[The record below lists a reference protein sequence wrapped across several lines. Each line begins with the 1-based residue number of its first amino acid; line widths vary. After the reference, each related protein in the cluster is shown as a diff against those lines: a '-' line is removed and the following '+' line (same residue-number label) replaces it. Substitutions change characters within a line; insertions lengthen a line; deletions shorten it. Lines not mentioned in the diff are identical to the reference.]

1 MISEIEIETTD
12 DPDRPQKGIFE
23 KLCGNFDKNISRFI
37 YLTLFDSTLSY
48 VNVLGCITSVNK
60 TI

>member
-1 MISEIEIETTD
+1 MISEIEIENRD
-12 DPDRPQKGIFE
+12 DPDRPQTGIFE

-37 YLTLFDSTLSY
+37 YLTLFDSTLFFVY
-48 VNVLGCITSVNK
+48 ALGCITSVNK